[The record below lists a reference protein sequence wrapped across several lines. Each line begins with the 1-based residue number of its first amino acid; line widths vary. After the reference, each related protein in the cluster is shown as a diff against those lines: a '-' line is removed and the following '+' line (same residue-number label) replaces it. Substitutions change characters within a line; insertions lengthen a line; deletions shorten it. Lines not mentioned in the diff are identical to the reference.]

1 MCLSLN
7 SWNSNL
13 ALPET
18 VSGSS
23 VLRRGANVPSCQG
36 SMDWQMD
43 QERWDFSLKI
53 LDKGLLLGNI
63 VTWLSNLELTQ
74 WEGFALQLTTQIF
87 ITSSH
92 CMHARTHRHT
102 HTLYIARATVAKSHR
117 LNNTDVSFTV
127 LEAEVHDQG
136 VCRVGLS
143 WGLSPWLAN
152 GCLLSMSSHG
162 LSSVVSIPGVSL
174 CVLMPSYKGTS
185 HMGLE
190 PILMVAF

>member
-92 CMHARTHRHT
+92 CVHARTHRHT

-117 LNNTDVSFTV
+117 LKQHRCIFHSSR
-127 LEAEVHDQG
+127 G
-136 VCRVGLS
+136 
-143 WGLSPWLAN
+143 WSPWSRCLQGWSVLRALPLACKWLPSLHVLTWPFLCCEHPW
-152 GCLLSMSSHG
+152 CL
-162 LSSVVSIPGVSL
+162 VVCPN
-174 CVLMPSYKGTS
+174 
-185 HMGLE
+185 
-190 PILMVAF
+190 AFL